1 MTEFMGNLC
10 VISDLAGVLQA
21 LGLTGLSNSY
31 QPADTMVSNVM
42 ASQSLAALAQQGKCR
57 ALIQTYS
64 KCDYTTEQ

>member
-1 MTEFMGNLC
+1 MGKLC

-21 LGLTGLSNSY
+21 LGLTGLSSSY
-31 QPADTMVSNVM
+31 QSADTMVSNVM

-57 ALIQTYS
+57 ALIQTYC